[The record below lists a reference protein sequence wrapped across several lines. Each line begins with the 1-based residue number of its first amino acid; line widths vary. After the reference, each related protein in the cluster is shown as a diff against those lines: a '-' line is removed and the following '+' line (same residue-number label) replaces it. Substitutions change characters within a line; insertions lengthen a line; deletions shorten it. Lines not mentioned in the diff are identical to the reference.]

1 MPTAIADVQIRV
13 REQELEQ
20 LVQQYEAASAQLNRT
35 LAEADKVPIRNQ
47 IAHYEAEM
55 TRVAG
60 EIDALKQGH
69 HLPDAAQRPS
79 RTVAYHEI
87 DFVEPWRDLRM
98 IFDDYVDLR
107 DGGGALLLLPDYET
121 FCASLLVQRLRHWL
135 DEKRYGAL
143 VYHPIQLL
151 DLEPLSGAQLL
162 RRLGSR
168 LNCDAPVQDCEDLT
182 PYLRQQLDT
191 MVDSL
196 GADQVLLLE
205 INVVPDLY
213 AAEGFVQW
221 FLDSFWT
228 PLLAALK
235 QAAATRPYLRC
246 ITLVA
251 TDTPIPEPLPMAD
264 RYCSTSAYCAD
275 STAQFAHLPLGRW
288 DIDDIDRWLR
298 RHSGLFA
305 PGDTQTRQHAES
317 VYARSRQ
324 GEPIRVLQ
332 SLRNLIE
339 QRAALSTPYE
349 ETAY

>member
-1 MPTAIADVQIRV
+1 MPTAIANLQIRV

-47 IAHYEAEM
+47 IAHFEAEM

-60 EIDALKQGH
+60 EIDALKQGR
-69 HLPDAAQRPS
+69 HLPAAVQRPS
-79 RTVAYHEI
+79 RTVSYHEI
-87 DFVEPWRDLRM
+87 DFVEPWRDLRT

-121 FCASLLVQRLRHWL
+121 LCASLLVQRLRHWL

-143 VYHPIQLL
+143 VYHPVQLL

-168 LNCDAPVQDCEDLT
+168 LNCDAPVQDGEDLT
-182 PYLRQQLDT
+182 PYLRRQLDT
-191 MVDSL
+191 LVDSL
-196 GADQVLLLE
+196 SADQVLLLE

-213 AAEGFVQW
+213 AAEVFVQW
-221 FLDSFWT
+221 FLDAFWT

-235 QAAATRPYLRC
+235 RAAVARPYLRC

-251 TDTPIPEPLPMAD
+251 ADTPMPEPLPLAD
-264 RYCSTSAYCAD
+264 RYCASGDYCAD
-275 STAQFAHLPLGRW
+275 AVRQFAHLPLGRW
-288 DIDDIDRWLR
+288 EIDDIDRWMR
-298 RHSGLFA
+298 RHSGLYA
-305 PGDTQTRQHAES
+305 PGDPQIRMQAES
-317 VYARSRQ
+317 VYARSRH
-324 GEPIRVLQ
+324 GEPIRVWQ
-332 SLRNLIE
+332 NLRNLIE
-339 QRAALSTPYE
+339 QRAALG
-349 ETAY
+349 